1 MDTRKAEEKKMAES
15 AMKGMRS
22 FFFYMLADFA
32 IIAGVVLALFGV
44 GDFLS
49 AIIGIAGAG
58 KVLLGAVLF
67 IAGTVL
73 LARTKTNITIGMQP
87 QMPSTPPPMP
97 PVPPPESGS
106 YR

>member
-1 MDTRKAEEKKMAES
+1 MESKKAEEKKMAEN

-32 IIAGVVLALFGV
+32 IIAGIVLALFGV

-49 AIIGIAGAG
+49 SLIGIAGSG
-58 KVLLGAVLF
+58 KVALGILLL
-67 IAGTVL
+67 ILGTVV
-73 LARTKTNITIGMQP
+73 LARTKARIQIGMQP
-87 QMPSTPPPMP
+87 QMPQQQEQPPPP
-97 PVPPPESGS
+97 PPPESGT